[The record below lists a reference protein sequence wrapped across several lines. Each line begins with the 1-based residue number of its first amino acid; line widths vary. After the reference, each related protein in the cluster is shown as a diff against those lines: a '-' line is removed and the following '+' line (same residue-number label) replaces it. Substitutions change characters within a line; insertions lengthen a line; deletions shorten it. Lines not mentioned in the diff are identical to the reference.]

1 MANFIWNRKSQLID
15 LLNNKDILTEE
26 DIEKFSNELEKLNE
40 INN

>member
-1 MANFIWNRKSQLID
+1 MANFMWNRKSQLID

>member
-1 MANFIWNRKSQLID
+1 MANFMWNRKSQLID

-26 DIEKFSNELEKLNE
+26 DIEKFSIELEKLNE

>member
-1 MANFIWNRKSQLID
+1 MWNRKSQLID